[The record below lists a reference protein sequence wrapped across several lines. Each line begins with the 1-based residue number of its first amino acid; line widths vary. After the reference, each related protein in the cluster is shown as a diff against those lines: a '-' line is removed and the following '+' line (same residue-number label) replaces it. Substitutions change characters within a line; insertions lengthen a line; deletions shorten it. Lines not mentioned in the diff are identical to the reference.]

1 MKLVIFMG
9 RLAHVKLDIE
19 VRRAMYW
26 FYWELWI
33 ERLHSVEWMFWRS
46 HVRAVRRTGCFW
58 HFSFEPWGRGWGM
71 TSLSLRICACAYPT
85 SRKAM
90 GSRGSPV
97 AAVSSGYPGQNTQR
111 EERGLPSPSL
121 RGPDGAGPDRI
132 GLSCIEAERSGP
144 HGIG

>member
-9 RLAHVKLDIE
+9 RLAHVELDIE
-19 VRRAMYW
+19 VRMAMYW

-71 TSLSLRICACAYPT
+71 TSLSLRIYACAYP
-85 SRKAM
+85 SSSKSHGDR
-90 GSRGSPV
+90 R
-97 AAVSSGYPGQNTQR
+97 VSSRRSIQWLPRSEHPG
-111 EERGLPSPSL
+111 ERGLPSPSL

-132 GLSCIEAERSGP
+132 GSNRIEAERSGP
-144 HGIG
+144 HWIG